1 MRFIDTLC
9 VGLAVISG
17 LVLIGLIGLTF
28 FDVILRYIFSAPIFG
43 ARDVLEMGMV
53 VVISLG
59 FPFTWRIGGHI
70 VVDLLPDYGIRALTT
85 MRDLIVRLIG
95 IGIFGLLSWRAW
107 LRADDAELFN
117 EKTNMIELPFQ
128 TFFWILAAAAL
139 FQMIVLVVECLRLAT
154 DKPIDHN
161 IALSDMPE
169 DATSPNGRG
178 H

>member
-53 VVISLG
+53 VVLSLG

-95 IGIFGLLSWRAW
+95 IGIFGYFPGA
-107 LRADDAELFN
+107 
-117 EKTNMIELPFQ
+117 PGCGQ
-128 TFFWILAAAAL
+128 TM
-139 FQMIVLVVECLRLAT
+139 QSCST
-154 DKPIDHN
+154 KKP
-161 IALSDMPE
+161 
-169 DATSPNGRG
+169 T
-178 H
+178 